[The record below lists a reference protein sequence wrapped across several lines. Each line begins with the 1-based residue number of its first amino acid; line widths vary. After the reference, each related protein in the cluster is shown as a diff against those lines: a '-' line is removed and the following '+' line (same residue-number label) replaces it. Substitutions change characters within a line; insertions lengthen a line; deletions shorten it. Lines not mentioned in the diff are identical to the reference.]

1 MSHFTREL
9 TIAWGDCDD
18 AGIVFYPN
26 YFYWF
31 DSTYHAWLRSLGSG
45 LRDVKAR
52 WGAVTP
58 LVDVGATF
66 RSAVSYED
74 VLCIKAHLSE
84 WNSRRF
90 QLDYVVTCGERLV
103 ATGFEKRAW
112 AVPDGNGGIRGSE
125 IPQEFRALIEG
136 APLRSETA

>member
-45 LRDVKAR
+45 LRDVRAR

-58 LVDVGATF
+58 LVDVAAPF
-66 RSAVSYED
+66 RSVASYED
-74 VLCIKAHLSE
+74 VLSIKPHLSE
-84 WNSRRF
+84 WNWRHC
-90 QLDYVVTCGERLV
+90 QLGSVVRGGALRVVTG
-103 ATGFEKRAW
+103 
-112 AVPDGNGGIRGSE
+112 
-125 IPQEFRALIEG
+125 
-136 APLRSETA
+136 